1 PTKFFMFNNGITM
14 TSEEIYA
21 KENRVHKEL
30 DIKLSNYQIVNG
42 GQTLRTLYKF
52 SEKHSDLTN
61 LFEGSVLLR
70 LFETGE
76 DRELTN
82 KIAEYTNSQ
91 NAISSIDLKSM
102 DPLQIKIEKFL
113 SNHNILYVRKV
124 GDVGERERKY
134 DQRISM
140 EKLGQLLYALYG
152 YPDRSSNQKKRI
164 FLINTMRKFLETKIL
179 IL

>member
-1 PTKFFMFNNGITM
+1 
-14 TSEEIYA
+14 
-21 KENRVHKEL
+21 
-30 DIKLSNYQIVNG
+30 
-42 GQTLRTLYKF
+42 
-52 SEKHSDLTN
+52 N

-152 YPDRSSNQKKRI
+152 YQDRCSNQKKRI
-164 FLINTMRKFLETKIL
+164 FLINTMRKFLEKKIL
-179 IL
+179 ILKIITLSIKNIKKLQVSITLIAMKNTTKKYSMLSSYLNITKMIKKTFN

>member
-1 PTKFFMFNNGITM
+1 
-14 TSEEIYA
+14 
-21 KENRVHKEL
+21 
-30 DIKLSNYQIVNG
+30 
-42 GQTLRTLYKF
+42 
-52 SEKHSDLTN
+52 N

-140 EKLGQLLYALYG
+140 EKLCQLLYALYG

-164 FLINTMRKFLETKIL
+164 FDKYYEEVFGDENFNIEDTHIISKKYQE
-179 IL
+179 